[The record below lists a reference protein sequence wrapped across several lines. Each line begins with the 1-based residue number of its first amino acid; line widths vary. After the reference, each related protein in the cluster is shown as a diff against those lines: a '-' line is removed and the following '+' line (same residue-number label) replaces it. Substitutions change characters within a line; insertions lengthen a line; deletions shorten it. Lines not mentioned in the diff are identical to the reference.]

1 MNREFIVSGNSLN
14 HNTQKN
20 KLMTRKEAATY
31 LGIKEQTLALWAHAH
46 RYDLPYYKIGS
57 TAKYKLEDLDRF
69 IERNQQ
75 STVEVEN
82 A

>member
-1 MNREFIVSGNSLN
+1 MNSHLLDN
-14 HNTQKN
+14 NTQK
-20 KLMTRKEAATY
+20 KLMTRKEAAAY

-57 TAKYKLEDLDRF
+57 TARYRLEDLNRF

-75 STVEVEN
+75 NNEVEN
-82 A
+82 V

>member
-1 MNREFIVSGNSLN
+1 MNNQTV
-14 HNTQKN
+14 NTIQK
-20 KLMTRKEAATY
+20 KLMTRREAANY

-46 RYDLPYYKIGS
+46 RYELPYYKIGS

-75 STVEVEN
+75 KIGEVEN
-82 A
+82 V

>member
-1 MNREFIVSGNSLN
+1 MNNQS
-14 HNTQKN
+14 NTIHK
-20 KLMTRKEAATY
+20 KLMTRREAAAY

-57 TAKYKLEDLDRF
+57 TAKYKQEDLDRF

-75 STVEVEN
+75 TFVEAEN
-82 A
+82 V

>member
-1 MNREFIVSGNSLN
+1 MNNQST
-14 HNTQKN
+14 NTIQK
-20 KLMTRKEAATY
+20 KLMTRREAAAY

-75 STVEVEN
+75 INE